1 MTDPSYMQLSKR
13 ERQIMDIIYA
23 RGRATAVEVMEALD
37 APPSYSAVRAKL
49 RILEEKGYLVH
60 EYQGPSYVYMPVLV
74 REKAQ
79 KSVLNHMLQTF
90 FDGSVEK
97 AMTALIN
104 LKQSKLTEAEK
115 ERLSRLIEETAEK
128 PAKDK

>member
-1 MTDPSYMQLSKR
+1 
-13 ERQIMDIIYA
+13 MDIIYA

-97 AMTALIN
+97 ALTALIN